1 MRRSESKMVRTN
13 INTISYNINCG
24 AAQADYGYALNLS
37 AYLHCHNLFGGEG
50 LIKPKSILV
59 ETRKMVN
66 YARTW

>member
-1 MRRSESKMVRTN
+1 MLMRHSESKIVP
-13 INTISYNINCG
+13 TIS
-24 AAQADYGYALNLS
+24 AAQADYEYAFELERIPSLPTFTGY
-37 AYLHCHNLFGGEG
+37 EG